1 MPASPSGSS
10 WAEKFCA
17 RKNLFRLEEAF
28 LFALMMFTSPEAWAV
43 RDFHPAVV
51 RNVPAVEAVRNLCVV
66 EAVVRN
72 LCAAVEAVVRNV
84 PAAVAV
90 RNLCVVEAAAVRN
103 LCVVEAAAVRNRRN
117 NGRGRSDVYRVRG
130 CRHGFA
136 PTCPYPAFERV
147 ACPNSRRARRK
158 LYLVRRKATDLRR
171 RRSKIFSR
179 RSRSFRRNKLVCC
192 G

>member
-1 MPASPSGSS
+1 MLMLFTNPAV
-10 WAEKFCA
+10 WE
-17 RKNLFRLEEAF
+17 
-28 LFALMMFTSPEAWAV
+28 V

-51 RNVPAVEAVRNLCVV
+51 RNVPAAEA
-66 EAVVRN
+66 AVRN
-72 LCAAVEAVVRNV
+72 LCAAEVVVRNV
-84 PAAVAV
+84 PAAVEAV
-90 RNLCVVEAAAVRN
+90 RNLCAAEVVVRNVPAAVEAVRN
-103 LCVVEAAAVRNRRN
+103 LCAAEVVAVRNRRN

>member
-1 MPASPSGSS
+1 M
-10 WAEKFCA
+10 
-17 RKNLFRLEEAF
+17 
-28 LFALMMFTSPEAWAV
+28 FALMMFTSPEAWAV

-51 RNVPAVEAVRNLCVV
+51 RNVSAAVEAVRNLCVV

-72 LCAAVEAVVRNV
+72 VPAAVEAVRNLC
-84 PAAVAV
+84 AAEVVAV
-90 RNLCVVEAAAVRN
+90 RNLCAAEVVAVRN
-103 LCVVEAAAVRNRRN
+103 LCAAEVVAVRNRRN

-179 RSRSFRRNKLVCC
+179 RSRSFQRNKLVCC

>member
-1 MPASPSGSS
+1 MLFTNPAV
-10 WAEKFCA
+10 
-17 RKNLFRLEEAF
+17 
-28 LFALMMFTSPEAWAV
+28 WAV

-84 PAAVAV
+84 PAA
-90 RNLCVVEAAAVRN
+90 EAAVRN
-103 LCVVEAAAVRNRRN
+103 LCAAEVVVRNVPAAVEAVRNLCAAEVVAVRNRRN

>member
-1 MPASPSGSS
+1 MLMLFTNPAV
-10 WAEKFCA
+10 
-17 RKNLFRLEEAF
+17 
-28 LFALMMFTSPEAWAV
+28 WAV

-51 RNVPAVEAVRNLCVV
+51 RNVPAEAAAVRNLCVV

-72 LCAAVEAVVRNV
+72 VPAAEAAVRNLCAAEVVVRNV
-84 PAAVAV
+84 PAAVEAV
-90 RNLCVVEAAAVRN
+90 RNLCAAEVV
-103 LCVVEAAAVRNRRN
+103 AVRNRRN